1 MHAQMSQRSWV
12 PGRLLRIS
20 CVNRILAAVVS
31 VVVIA
36 GCGGDD
42 AKSSDATTAPTAAA
56 STTTVAT
63 EVVNDD
69 PVLIDLNFGGDS
81 FQIGVSTTTFKAGT
95 INFKATN
102 LGDTPHEFGIA
113 RGNSYEELPQL
124 ANGSIDEE
132 ALGDDF
138 LGKTPIVDKVL
149 APEREISF
157 DLEPGNYVMFCNIV
171 AGPVSH
177 AARGHI
183 LSITVVE

>member
-1 MHAQMSQRSWV
+1 MSQRSWV

-20 CVNRILAAVVS
+20 CVNRILAAAIS
-31 VVVIA
+31 VVLLTA
-36 GCGGDD
+36 CGGDD
-42 AKSSDATTAPTAAA
+42 AKPSDATTAPTAAA

-157 DLEPGNYVMFCNIV
+157 DLAPGNYVMFCNVV
-171 AGPVSH
+171 AGPVAH
-177 AARGHI
+177 AARGHV

>member
-1 MHAQMSQRSWV
+1 MSSVIRSSV
-12 PGRLLRIS
+12 
-20 CVNRILAAVVS
+20 AVVS
-31 VVVIA
+31 LVLLA
-36 GCGGDD
+36 ACGGDD
-42 AKSSDATTAPTAAA
+42 KSSDATTAPTGADA
-56 STTTVAT
+56 TTTVADVT
-63 EVVNDD
+63 TTVGGEVVNDD
-69 PVLIDLNFGGDS
+69 PVLIDLNFGGDN

-95 INFKATN
+95 INFKVSN

-157 DLEPGNYVMFCNIV
+157 DLAPGNYVFFCNLV
-171 AGPVSH
+171 VGPVSH
-177 AARGHI
+177 AARGHV
-183 LSITVVE
+183 LSVTVIE

>member
-1 MHAQMSQRSWV
+1 MLRRSV
-12 PGRLLRIS
+12 
-20 CVNRILAAVVS
+20 AVVS
-31 VVVIA
+31 LVLLA
-36 GCGGDD
+36 ACGGDD
-42 AKSSDATTAPTAAA
+42 KSSDATTASTDAA
-56 STTTVAT
+56 TTVPT
-63 EVVNDD
+63 DVVNDD
-69 PVLIDLNFGGDS
+69 PVVIDLNFGGDN

-102 LGDTPHEFGIA
+102 NGDTPHEFGIA

-157 DLEPGNYVMFCNIV
+157 DLAPGNYVFFCNLV
-171 AGPVSH
+171 VGPVSH
-177 AARGHI
+177 AARGHV
-183 LSITVVE
+183 LSVTVIE